1 MSDKNKY
8 TIKFPLIFDLLF
20 LLSMSNRCC
29 NVTSQHLG
37 SPNSSTGVGSS
48 FIRPVKTR
56 HNVSLLLDKLLDDYN
71 HHLRP
76 DIGGPPT
83 IVDVDIMV
91 RSMGPVSEADM
102 TFSLDCYFRQ
112 TWRDTRLAHQQVSKA
127 DDQLSLSVSM
137 LDRIWKPDTYFY
149 NGKNSYLHTITTP
162 NKLVRLFPDGRI
174 LYSSRLTIKA
184 SCPMEL
190 RKFPMDVQLC
200 PLSMGSFAY
209 TQSEAIYRWNKDRQI
224 VIAPGM
230 KMSQFDLVSA
240 PVSNY
245 NISFKHGNH
254 SMISVRFH
262 LHRHMGSFL
271 IQVYGPCILLVVLSW
286 VSFWLNREATADRVS
301 LGVTTVLTMTFLGL
315 EARANL
321 PKVTYPTALD
331 HFIFLSFGF
340 IFATIV
346 QFAFVHYFTKYGFGE
361 LYFSEMAIDDDD
373 EQLDNSDEVF
383 PAAPPTPS
391 PVVARKTKQVHPREV
406 FSVES
411 HLRSIKEEETAV
423 VQIQPDERSN
433 PSQRPRR
440 RNQSRTQQWDGKAM
454 NSVSK
459 IDQIS
464 RIFFPALFIAINLFY
479 WYTYATPASE

>member
-1 MSDKNKY
+1 
-8 TIKFPLIFDLLF
+8 
-20 LLSMSNRCC
+20 
-29 NVTSQHLG
+29 
-37 SPNSSTGVGSS
+37 
-48 FIRPVKTR
+48 
-56 HNVSLLLDKLLDDYN
+56 
-71 HHLRP
+71 
-76 DIGGPPT
+76 
-83 IVDVDIMV
+83 
-91 RSMGPVSEADM
+91 
-102 TFSLDCYFRQ
+102 
-112 TWRDTRLAHQQVSKA
+112 
-127 DDQLSLSVSM
+127 M

-209 TQSEAIYRWNKDRQI
+209 TQSDAIYRWNQDRQI
-224 VIAPGM
+224 VIASGM
-230 KMSQFDLVSA
+230 KMSQFDLVST

-245 NISFKHGNH
+245 TIRFKHGNH

-301 LGVTTVLTMTFLGL
+301 LGVTTILTMTFLVL

-331 HFIFLSFGF
+331 HFFFLSFGF
-340 IFATIV
+340 IFATII

-361 LYFSEMAIDDDD
+361 LYFSQMATDDDDD

-383 PAAPPTPS
+383 PATPPTPS

-423 VQIQPDERSN
+423 VQIQPDECST
-433 PSQRPRR
+433 PSQRPGR
-440 RNQSRTQQWDGKAM
+440 RNQRRTQQWDGRAM